1 MLLDVAAFAASV
13 ALTGVGEAFG
23 VHEINAQIM
32 SHVQQVDISPASVPD
47 AAEFALQVPLAPADP
62 TLVPQL
68 GGRALLD
75 QLAIAGPRFTASFV
89 ADHPKVIAELLVHPP
104 SAREVAGWWGGL
116 PASVQE
122 SMIDSAPEVVGNLGG
137 VPFSVRDTAN
147 RAYLQRSVAALQ
159 NELIARPGRA
169 ASAGV
174 RGHLD
179 TLAEIGKALHSAP
192 GDPARTLVSLDTA
205 FPGRAA
211 IAAGD
216 LATADYVSYMVPG
229 MFFTIDGQVGDW
241 ADTATDLYREQT
253 AWLRHFAATDRSA
266 GDKTVATVAWI
277 GYETPHLLTVGSLDL
292 AYEGAD
298 YLTQDVQ
305 ALQTI
310 RDGEEPF
317 VSVIGHSYGSTAAM
331 IALQRRTFA
340 IDAFAVV
347 GSPGSAAQSV
357 SDLDVRG
364 GNMFVGEA
372 AWDPVVNTAFYGSD
386 PGSASYG
393 AHPMGVDGGVDPI
406 THRSLSA
413 SYGHNGYFDPGSES
427 LRNLA
432 LISIDRA
439 GYVS

>member
-32 SHVQQVDISPASVPD
+32 SHVQQVDISPATVPD

-62 TLVPQL
+62 SLVPRL

-75 QLAIAGPRFTASFV
+75 QLAIAGPDFTAAFLT
-89 ADHPKVIAELLVHPP
+89 DHPKVIAELLLHPP
-104 SAREVAGWWGGL
+104 AAREMVGWWGGL
-116 PASVQE
+116 SATEQE
-122 SMIDSAPEVVGNLGG
+122 GLIDAAPEVVGNLGG
-137 VPFSVRDTAN
+137 VPFAVRDEAN
-147 RAYLQRSVAALQ
+147 RAYLQRSVATLQ
-159 NELIARPGRA
+159 QELIARPGRA

-174 RGHLD
+174 RGHLH
-179 TLAEIGKALHSAP
+179 TLAEIGKALQGAP
-192 GDPARTLVSLDTA
+192 GDPPRSLVSLDTA

-211 IAAGD
+211 IVSGD

-266 GDKTVATVAWI
+266 QDKTVATVAWI

-305 ALQTI
+305 ALQAL
-310 RDGEEPF
+310 RDGDQPF

-357 SDLDVRG
+357 SDLDVRR

-386 PGSASYG
+386 PGSASFG
-393 AHPMGVDGGVDPI
+393 AHPMSVDGGIDPI
-406 THRSLSA
+406 TRHGLSA

-432 LISIDRA
+432 LISIDRGA
-439 GYVS
+439 YVS